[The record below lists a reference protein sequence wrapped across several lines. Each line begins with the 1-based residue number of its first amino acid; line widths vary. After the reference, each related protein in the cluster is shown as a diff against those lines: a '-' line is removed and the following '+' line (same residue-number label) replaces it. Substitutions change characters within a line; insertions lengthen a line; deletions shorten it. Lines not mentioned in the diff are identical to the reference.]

1 MTTEEAPKCP
11 RLPGPQYAS
20 EAHWADHY
28 SEAYDMTAKEWSK
41 ALIGTAPPAAPIKRQ
56 RSISAEEEEAYTST
70 VRARLDDDHR
80 TLIDWTM
87 EALEDSDEED
97 QGLDLLH
104 LFPPIDNYT
113 GVIDLT
119 EEFDALNA
127 A

>member
-1 MTTEEAPKCP
+1 MTTEEDTVCP
-11 RLPGPQYAS
+11 RLPGPRYAS
-20 EAHWADHY
+20 EDHWADHY

-41 ALIGTAPPAAPIKRQ
+41 ALLGIAPPAAPIKRQ
-56 RSISAEEEEAYTST
+56 RSISAEEEEAYTSS
-70 VRARLDDDHR
+70 VRRRQDDDHR

-87 EALEDSDEED
+87 LALEDSDNEEE
-97 QGLDLLH
+97 GVDLLH

-113 GVIDLT
+113 GVIDLV